1 MKNKLIYGI
10 LLLTLLLPACGK
22 KEEAEPPAE
31 TEIISVSKDDTNDLQ
46 NAVSTESSP
55 PFVPE
60 LASVKAICE
69 LSTMRCIYH
78 NVASGTQYA
87 GTGLAHAGEKDRK
100 FMQEYDCEVEISY
113 PVNQIKMEQDGSD
126 IHITLPEPVITSR
139 KLPESINSDS
149 YKEEPD
155 QALQKNPIL
164 AETIGEAVDVADAAM
179 IEEIRNNS
187 SLLQTAEN
195 QARSLI
201 ENYIR
206 QIGNLTDVEYKIH
219 WD

>member
-1 MKNKLIYGI
+1 MKNKKLFG
-10 LLLTLLLPACGK
+10 LLLLPLLFTACGK
-22 KEEAEPPAE
+22 TPETPPEPESVSESVTEEEA
-31 TEIISVSKDDTNDLQ
+31 ISVSENL
-46 NAVSTESSP
+46 VP

-69 LSTMRCIYH
+69 LSTLKCIYH
-78 NVASGTQYA
+78 NVASGVQYA

-113 PVNQIKMEQDGSD
+113 PVNEIKMEQNENE
-126 IHITLPEPVITSR
+126 IRITLPEPVITSR
-139 KLPESINSDS
+139 KLPESINADS

-164 AETIGEAVDVADAAM
+164 AETIGNAVNTADAAM
-179 IEEIRNNS
+179 EEEIRNNS

-206 QIGNLTDVEYKIH
+206 QIGNLTDVEYRII
-219 WD
+219 WE